1 MPHVRAETV
10 THHEP
15 GPHPGRGASVRE
27 RLLECGLSTFVR
39 QGYHGTGIK
48 DIVRL
53 AGVPKGSFYNYFD
66 SKEAFGA
73 AVIDRYAGRIHE
85 RLDAMAQAPGDPL
98 ERLKG
103 FFRTQLRTHEERGSG
118 CLLGNLGAE
127 FGGDSEVMRRA
138 LARGVEGIRER
149 FGRLI
154 ALAQERGTARSDIP
168 AERLGGLLF
177 SAWEGALVQMQVEG
191 YARAAR
197 ECCDLLLDGFFRP

>member
-1 MPHVRAETV
+1 MRHVTE
-10 THHEP
+10 EP
-15 GPHPGRGASVRE
+15 RTRPERGDNVRDT
-27 RLLECGLSTFVR
+27 LLECGLATFVR

-48 DIVRL
+48 EIVRQ

-73 AVIDRYAGRIHE
+73 AVIDRYAGRIHG
-85 RLDAMAQAPGDPL
+85 RLDEMVQAPGDPL
-98 ERLKG
+98 DRLKD
-103 FFRTQLRTHEERGSG
+103 FFRTQLRTHKERGSG
-118 CLLGNLGAE
+118 CLIGNLGAE

-154 ALAQERGTARSDIP
+154 ALAQERGTARSDIAP
-168 AERLGGLLF
+168 ERLGGLLF

-191 YARAAR
+191 DARAAR